1 MKRLRLW
8 ILGATLGSFLA
19 GMNAG
24 LVIPR
29 WLTSDHDAAGPE
41 SDQAYVRSLVADF
54 ALRADQERRLRFVLQ
69 RCREEEE
76 AAYRSAEPALLP
88 PSLQTQ
94 LLEAR
99 GRMEQRIRA
108 LLDPEQRARY
118 DLVSRPK

>member
-29 WLTSDHDAAGPE
+29 WMAGDHAAARDT
-41 SDQAYVRSLVADF
+41 DQAYVRSLVADF
-54 ALRADQERRLRFVLQ
+54 ALRADQERSLWFVLE

-76 AAYRSAEPALLP
+76 AAFRSAEPSLLP

-99 GRMEQRIRA
+99 GRREQRFRA